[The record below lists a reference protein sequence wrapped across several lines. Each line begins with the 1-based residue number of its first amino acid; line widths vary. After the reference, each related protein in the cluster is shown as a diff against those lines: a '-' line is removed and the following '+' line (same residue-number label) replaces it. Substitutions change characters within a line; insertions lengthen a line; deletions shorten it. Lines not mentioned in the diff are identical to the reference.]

1 MAARPGPRERD
12 VGDAEGEA
20 SHELLGQTQGT
31 CNCPPGSRGTTLA
44 PHKHL
49 TCTRLTASCPGP
61 SVAGF
66 QQQRPLSGGL
76 PWAYPLP
83 GPSWPPRDMLL
94 CSCDIR
100 VVTCV
105 TVCKSVRQAMIPLSP
120 GEASCPRST
129 PVPSTAWG
137 EAELG
142 VSRAPLL
149 PTHRSSDP
157 KVPESPGSSQESLSF
172 SKAADCEENL
182 L

>member
-44 PHKHL
+44 PHKHSTHRFL
-49 TCTRLTASCPGP
+49 P
-61 SVAGF
+61 
-66 QQQRPLSGGL
+66 RPLSGWLPTAEASLGGL